1 MKAIDREAQAVMD
14 RLTVGLNETLNHRK
28 INNADGIFMP
38 VTAEWIGKCDSG
50 TLFSIAH
57 YYEQNGDMMRDPE
70 MIFLKGH
77 DGKYYPT
84 YFRQD
89 TMWGIPVEQES
100 IVIHE
105 GKPLVAY
112 PRMQEDHVSF
122 ANVWMRNIKEQ
133 QKLEV

>member
-1 MKAIDREAQAVMD
+1 MKAIDKEAQVVMD
-14 RLTVGLNETLNHRK
+14 RLTVGINKTLNHRK
-28 INNADGIFMP
+28 INNADGVFMA
-38 VTAEWIGKCDSG
+38 VVVEWIGKCDSG
-50 TLFSIAH
+50 TLFSVAH

-77 DGKYYPT
+77 DGKYYPM

-89 TMWGIPVEQES
+89 GMIPVEQES

-105 GKPLVAY
+105 GNPLVTY
-112 PRMQEDHVSF
+112 PRMQADHVSF